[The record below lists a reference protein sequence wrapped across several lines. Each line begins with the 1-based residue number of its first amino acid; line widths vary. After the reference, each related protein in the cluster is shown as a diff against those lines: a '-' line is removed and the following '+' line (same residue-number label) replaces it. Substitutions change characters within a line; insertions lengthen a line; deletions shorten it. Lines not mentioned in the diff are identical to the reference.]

1 MKEFVMAMF
10 LIGGAFFLLLM
21 KLTEKS
27 GPKKKTIRKVW
38 NWSDK
43 EFLEDER
50 DDIITDP
57 AQSYLGCNLFHKDR
71 YENQ

>member
-10 LIGGAFFLLLM
+10 LIGGAFFVLLM
-21 KLTEKS
+21 KLTEKN
-27 GPKKKTIRKVW
+27 GPKKKTIRKIW
-38 NWSDK
+38 DWSDN
-43 EFLEDER
+43 EFLEGKR
-50 DDIITDP
+50 DDSITDP